1 MSAVEETDDIQQL
14 LERQNEGDGYTGR
27 GYMGNPH
34 IKRAGEI
41 QSFTE
46 EQVKEY
52 VRCKEDIL
60 HFVKNYV
67 KIITLDH
74 GLQLFH
80 PYDYQ
85 ERMLEAFEEDRFVIN
100 LLPRQTGKTTVVA
113 AYVLHYAIFHAEK
126 SVGILANKEAT
137 AIEILDR
144 VKRMFENLPRFLQP
158 GVKEYNR
165 KNVKLGNESNIMAF
179 ATGSDAVRGRSFNF
193 IYLDEFAFVDNADE
207 FFASTY
213 PVISSGKT
221 TKVIITST
229 PNGMNLF
236 YKIWTDAKFERNS
249 FRPIKVEWDEHPDRD
264 DEWKLETI
272 RNIGLKRYRQEF
284 ECRFIGSTDTLIDGE
299 KLAAMT
305 WAECIQDDDTT
316 KMYESPQEGHSYVMN
331 VDVSE
336 GAGVDYSVLNI
347 TDVSVQP
354 YRQVFVWRSNRVTPL
369 ILGEIV
375 ERIAT
380 KYNEAWVLIET
391 NSIGSQVAQML
402 YHDYEYDNIITTK
415 IDQQD
420 NVMSTGFGGRTD
432 YGLRM
437 TKKSKRV
444 GCSNIKALI
453 ENDMYVVNDFTTIE
467 ELNTFS
473 RKRESYEA
481 EQGKN
486 DDIVMTL
493 VGFGWLATQEYFTE
507 FTHFDAKKTILE
519 KKLKSIDEDLV
530 PAGYYENAA
539 DQLEQL
545 DGYPTEFIP

>member
-1 MSAVEETDDIQQL
+1 MSDFFGAQDQ
-14 LERQNEGDGYTGR
+14 EGYDGR
-27 GYMGNPH
+27 GYLGNPH
-34 IKRAGEI
+34 LKRANEN
-41 QSFTE
+41 QSYTE
-46 EQVKEY
+46 HQVQEY
-52 VRCKEDIL
+52 IKCRDDIVY
-60 HFVKNYV
+60 FAKNYV

-80 PYDYQ
+80 PYEYQ
-85 ERMLEAFEEDRFVIN
+85 ERMLKSFEKNRFVIN

-113 AYVLHYAIFHAEK
+113 AYILHYAIFTAEK
-126 SVGILANKEAT
+126 SVGILANKEST

-144 VKRMFENLPRFLQP
+144 IKRMFENLPKFLQP
-158 GVKEYNR
+158 GVKEYNK
-165 KNVKLGNESNIMAF
+165 KNVKLGNESNVMAF
-179 ATGSDAVRGRSFNF
+179 STSSDAVRGRSFNF
-193 IYLDEFAFVDNADE
+193 VYLDEFAFVENADT

-213 PVISSGKT
+213 PVISSGKK

-236 YKIWTDAKFERNS
+236 YKLWTDSKMNRNT
-249 FRPIKVEWDEHPDRD
+249 FANIEVKWDEHPDRD
-264 DEWKLETI
+264 EEWKAETI

-305 WAECIQDDDTT
+305 WNNPIVEDDTSNI
-316 KMYESPQEGHSYVMN
+316 YEEPIEGHTYVMN
-331 VDVSE
+331 IDVSE

-354 YRQVFVWRSNRVTPL
+354 YKQVFVWRSNMVTPM
-369 ILGEIV
+369 ILPEISHA
-375 ERIAT
+375 IAN
-380 KYNEAWVLIET
+380 KYNEAWILIET

-437 TKKSKRV
+437 TKKSKRT

-453 ENDMYVVNDFTTIE
+453 ENDMYLVQDFRTIE

-481 EQGKN
+481 EQGKH

-519 KKLKSIDEDLV
+519 KKLKSIEEDLV
-530 PAGYYENAA
+530 PMGYYNNPA
-539 DQLEQL
+539 DEAEALEEA
-545 DGYPTEFIP
+545 GYPTAFIS